1 MLSSRVVFLRSSRWR
16 KNCEGRGRSCQS
28 VRLQFFHLNCL
39 QLLTVSSTVSSYG
52 TSVLLLLCPELT
64 SRFSFTTA
72 TLCAELC
79 NEQQL
84 SLHEQSQ
91 NVLIVGR
98 ILFLVPHFMDAGLQM
113 QLIQYLSYESFSLLC
128 IFFTAILSK
137 TSELISTMPFATL
150 HYHHQWH
157 LRCSGSETF
166 SPSTDL
172 PRLTD
177 HYVQSTQTTVIL
189 WWLWQLWQELSLWP
203 ISPPSPPTALCS

>member
-1 MLSSRVVFLRSSRWR
+1 M
-16 KNCEGRGRSCQS
+16 
-28 VRLQFFHLNCL
+28 
-39 QLLTVSSTVSSYG
+39 SSYG

-150 HYHHQWH
+150 HYHHQ
-157 LRCSGSETF
+157 
-166 SPSTDL
+166 
-172 PRLTD
+172 
-177 HYVQSTQTTVIL
+177 
-189 WWLWQLWQELSLWP
+189 
-203 ISPPSPPTALCS
+203 